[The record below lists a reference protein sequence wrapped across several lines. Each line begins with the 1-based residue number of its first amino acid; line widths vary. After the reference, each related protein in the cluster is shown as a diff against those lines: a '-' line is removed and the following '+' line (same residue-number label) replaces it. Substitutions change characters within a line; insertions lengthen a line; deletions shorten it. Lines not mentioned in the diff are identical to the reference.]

1 MLRSSGGVDVANP
14 DGSERAPLVR
24 LNVEVSKTLSPA
36 DRALVFE
43 IHRRA
48 VAEIR
53 AAVRSK
59 ATPENAP
66 TAPPVVPLGERGPTV
81 HKWIVN
87 ATGHGGRTRCGYGQ
101 HNRLTPAGKLGSS
114 RASVNWA
121 DVTCKRCLKNQRGGD

>member
-1 MLRSSGGVDVANP
+1 MLRSSGGLDVANP

-24 LNVEVSKTLSPA
+24 LTVEVSKTLTPA

-53 AAVRSK
+53 AAVRPK

-66 TAPPVVPLGERGPTV
+66 TAPPVVPSGGKVPTV
-81 HKWIVN
+81 HKWITDKN
-87 ATGHGGRTRCGYGQ
+87 GKGGRTKCGFGQ
-101 HNRLTPAGKLGSS
+101 HNRLTKDGRLGGS
-114 RASVNWA
+114 RASENWEE
-121 DVTCKRCLKNQRGGD
+121 VTCKRCLGPRGKR